1 MRQNEIP
8 TDFCFLIFRPLL
20 AGPWRLQGLEAPPQ
34 TLKALP
40 LDPVTREL
48 RGVVS
53 LPSLALSSSSV
64 SVHTTLLELA
74 RLNSQLII
82 PLPIQAVQTRKFK
95 VNFYYSFSF
104 INPINQFLKS
114 SLATCLL
121 SKQIPTYV
129 IILQLDSC
137 S

>member
-53 LPSLALSSSSV
+53 LPSLALGSSSV
-64 SVHTTLLELA
+64 SVFPSANE
-74 RLNSQLII
+74 
-82 PLPIQAVQTRKFK
+82 PD
-95 VNFYYSFSF
+95 F
-104 INPINQFLKS
+104 ISTPNACSAEAKS
-114 SLATCLL
+114 LLATAQF
-121 SKQIPTYV
+121 K
-129 IILQLDSC
+129 LDPRQG
-137 S
+137 